1 MSTDITL
8 RSKVKVKEDLT
19 SKYLLKRQT
28 TMDNFT
34 AINFSHGVE

>member
-1 MSTDITL
+1 MSSDITL

-34 AINFSHGVE
+34 AIYFSTRS